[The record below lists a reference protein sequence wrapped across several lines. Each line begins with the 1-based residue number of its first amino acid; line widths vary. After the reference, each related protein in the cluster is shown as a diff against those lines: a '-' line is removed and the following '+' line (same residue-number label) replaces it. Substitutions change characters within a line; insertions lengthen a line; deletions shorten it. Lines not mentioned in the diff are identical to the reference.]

1 MIVIIKELTKDGKLV
16 FEKEELEKLL
26 EQARSE
32 GYKEGKAS
40 NHYWYWSPNWS
51 ITGTSTATNTTS
63 PYKTDITVSSAL

>member
-32 GYKEGKAS
+32 GYKEGQAS
-40 NHYWYWSPNWS
+40 KNYWYWSPNGS
-51 ITGTSTATNTTS
+51 ITGTTATTTTLS
-63 PYKTDITVSSAL
+63 VTGTKTIY

>member
-32 GYKEGKAS
+32 GYKEGQAS
-40 NHYWYWSPNWS
+40 KHYWYWSPNWS
-51 ITGTSTATNTTS
+51 ITGTTATATLPTT
-63 PYKTDITVSSAL
+63 TDMTELKISY